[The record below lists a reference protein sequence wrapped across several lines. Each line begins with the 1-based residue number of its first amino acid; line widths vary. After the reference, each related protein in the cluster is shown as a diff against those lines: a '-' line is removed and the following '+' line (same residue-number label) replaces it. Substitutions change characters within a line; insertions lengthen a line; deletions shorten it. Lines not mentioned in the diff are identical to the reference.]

1 MSLHIY
7 PNELPDS
14 SFSQA
19 GNFDNA
25 LSIAFD
31 GIVGGVLE
39 KRLYVRNN
47 NNGFYYTGI
56 QVQPVI
62 LSGTDIVTGATAGF
76 EWKLNAGDAQPL
88 QVEWDLISAGALINL
103 SDLGSAGTPDIATFL
118 PFWLRIEIPANSV
131 IQVFENASLRITATQ
146 NVV

>member
-14 SFSQA
+14 AFSQS

-25 LSIAFD
+25 LAVAFD
-31 GIVGGVLE
+31 GVAGGVLE

-56 QVQPVI
+56 QVQPVS

-76 EWKLNAGDAQPL
+76 SWKIKEGDGQPL
-88 QVEWDLISAGALINL
+88 QVEWDLVTAGGAISLV
-103 SDLGSAGTPDIATFL
+103 DLGSAGTPDTSTFL
-118 PFWLRIEIPANSV
+118 PFWLRIEIPANTN
-131 IQVFENASLRITATQ
+131 IQVFENATLRITATQ
-146 NVV
+146 NVI